1 LHGFP
6 PLRLK
11 EPRRKERKNPIPWRY
26 IKKVGAKV
34 TLCPDFGLI
43 SPIPIDEKLL
53 GNFF

>member
-11 EPRRKERKNPIPWRY
+11 DAVRKERKKLSKGI
-26 IKKVGAKV
+26 IQKVGAKV

-43 SPIPIDEKLL
+43 SPIPIDEKL
-53 GNFF
+53 